1 MSTGFLVCLRVN
13 LFVQADADGEID
25 AFVVDEVLQEERIK
39 RLCTILASA
48 PPHDV
53 ERVLGKLLAMAE
65 SASAVAVRLSSS
77 LTLVNVA
84 LQQLQGSQA
93 FVRITSLKLITTLYR
108 CCKNPRMICRLP
120 AMEDTLIALS
130 QDGETIVAQELASN
144 LVRAFHVHY
153 VM

>member
-1 MSTGFLVCLRVN
+1 M
-13 LFVQADADGEID
+13 AD
-25 AFVVDEVLQEERIK
+25 
-39 RLCTILASA
+39 
-48 PPHDV
+48 
-53 ERVLGKLLAMAE
+53 

-77 LTLVNVA
+77 LALFNAA
-84 LQQLQGSQA
+84 LQQLQGTQA

-120 AMEDTLIALS
+120 FMEDTLITLS

-144 LVRAFHVHY
+144 LLLAFHVHY

>member
-1 MSTGFLVCLRVN
+1 MPYDVVA
-13 LFVQADADGEID
+13 QADSDGEID

-39 RLCTILASA
+39 RLCVILTSA

-77 LTLVNVA
+77 LSLFHAA

-93 FVRITSLKLITTLYR
+93 FVRIASLKLITALYR
-108 CCKNPRMICRLP
+108 SCKNPRMICRLP
-120 AMEDTLIALS
+120 SMEDTLIALS

>member
-1 MSTGFLVCLRVN
+1 
-13 LFVQADADGEID
+13 
-25 AFVVDEVLQEERIK
+25 
-39 RLCTILASA
+39 LCAILTCA

-77 LTLVNVA
+77 LALLSAA

-93 FVRITSLKLITTLYR
+93 FVRITSLKLITALYR
-108 CCKNPRMICRLP
+108 SSKNPRMICRLP
-120 AMEDTLIALS
+120 SMEDTLIALS
-130 QDGETIVAQELASN
+130 QDGETVLAQELASN
-144 LVRAFHVHY
+144 LVCAFHVHY

>member
-1 MSTGFLVCLRVN
+1 MTLPL
-13 LFVQADADGEID
+13 VQADADGDID
-25 AFVVDEVLQEERIK
+25 AYVVDEVLQEERIK
-39 RLCTILASA
+39 RLCAILTSA

-77 LTLVNVA
+77 PALLNAA

-108 CCKNPRMICRLP
+108 NCKNPRMICRLP
-120 AMEDTLIALS
+120 SMEETLIALS
-130 QDGETIVAQELASN
+130 QDGGTIVAQELASN

>member
-1 MSTGFLVCLRVN
+1 MIDFYLTSPLI
-13 LFVQADADGEID
+13 QADADGEID
-25 AFVVDEVLQEERIK
+25 AYVVDEVLQEERIK
-39 RLCTILASA
+39 RLCAILTSA
-48 PPHDV
+48 APHDV

-77 LTLVNVA
+77 LALLNAA
-84 LQQLQGSQA
+84 LQQLQGFQA

-108 CCKNPRMICRLP
+108 SCKNPRMICRLP
-120 AMEDTLIALS
+120 SMEDTLVALS
-130 QDGETIVAQELASN
+130 QDGGTIVAQELASN